1 MKNCKF
7 SSHPRQ
13 KKKEQFSANF
23 VKDVA
28 AIYDTA
34 MKA

>member
-7 SSHPRQ
+7 SSHPRH
-13 KKKEQFSANF
+13 KKEQFSANF

-28 AIYDTA
+28 AIYDAA